1 VRSRAVSF
9 GCDGRLPVEA
19 GVPADATF
27 RLERNEWNG
36 AVEPR
41 LLLRSASA
49 CAPAPIEL
57 LGEPAAD
64 GWLTAVLAEV
74 DRLREA
80 APRAAPAPATDE
92 RAVPAAAEPAP
103 AARAAGTPEATAART
118 VIDRRGDG
126 GAAVLADLLA
136 GEAEVLAV
144 CADVSRRIG
153 GLRERIG
160 GFALCSHAALER
172 APQLAERFA
181 HVVVLDPPAHADQD
195 VLLRAGGPGTYV
207 HWAWSHA
214 ELRFAEQ
221 IHASE
226 YDIRASLVPLYR
238 TLRDDGSAA
247 GEELER
253 LLRGDGPHSRS
264 AWHAARLVAVL
275 EELGLV
281 SLDRD
286 LPALAVASAERTELE
301 RSAVFRAAM
310 QRHEDGLRFLRT
322 ATPAART

>member
-1 VRSRAVSF
+1 VSAAV
-9 GCDGRLPVEA
+9 
-19 GVPADATF
+19 
-27 RLERNEWNG
+27 
-36 AVEPR
+36 
-41 LLLRSASA
+41 
-49 CAPAPIEL
+49 
-57 LGEPAAD
+57 
-64 GWLTAVLAEV
+64 
-74 DRLREA
+74 
-80 APRAAPAPATDE
+80 
-92 RAVPAAAEPAP
+92 AP
-103 AARAAGTPEATAART
+103 AATATRRT
-118 VIDRRGDG
+118 VLDRRGDG

-136 GEAEVLAV
+136 GDADVLAV

-153 GLRERIG
+153 GLSERIG

-172 APQLAERFA
+172 TPQLAERFA
-181 HVVVLDPPAHADQD
+181 HIVVLDPPAHADQE
-195 VLLRAGGPGTYV
+195 VLLRAGRPGTYV
-207 HWAWSHA
+207 HWAWSDA
-214 ELRFAEQ
+214 ELRSAEQ

-226 YDIRASLVPLYR
+226 YDLRASLVPLYR

-264 AWHAARLVAVL
+264 ASHAARLVAVL

-301 RSAVFRAAM
+301 RSAIYRAAM

-322 ATPAART
+322 ATPAAGT